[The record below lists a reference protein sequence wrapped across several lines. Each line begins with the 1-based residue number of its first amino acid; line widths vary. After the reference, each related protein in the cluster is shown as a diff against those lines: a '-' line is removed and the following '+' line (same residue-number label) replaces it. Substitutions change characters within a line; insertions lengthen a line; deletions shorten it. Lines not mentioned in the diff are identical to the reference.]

1 MSGLESMLRGPR
13 WPAPLAGMDPGSRAL
28 AIALTVSVLLHGAV
42 LSLRFAY
49 PDPRQP
55 PATQLDVVLVNSK
68 TRSAPVKAD
77 VQAQANLDGGGNT
90 EERRRAKTPLPV
102 LQHNQRGRDLAQA
115 ARKVQ
120 ELEARQR
127 QLLSQLKAAEKIPP
141 QDRHPEETHDPV
153 PQPSGVELASSAL
166 MIARMEAQVARNLE
180 EYNQR
185 PRRQFVGAR
194 ASEARFALY
203 VEHWRQKV
211 EAIGNLNYPEGARGR
226 IYGSLRLTVS
236 INSDGSVAGVDLE
249 RSSGYKVLDAAA
261 ERIVTLAAP
270 YAKFPADIRRDTDV
284 LVITRTWHFAPGDR
298 VFSD

>member
-1 MSGLESMLRGPR
+1 MSSLARVFRESS
-13 WPAPLAGMDPGSRAL
+13 WPASLAGLDPGSRTL
-28 AIALTVSVLLHGAV
+28 AAALTLSVLLHGIV
-42 LSLRFAY
+42 LSIRFGF
-49 PDPRQP
+49 PDPGHR

-90 EERRRAKTPLPV
+90 DEKRRAKTPLPV
-102 LQHNQRGRDLAQA
+102 LQHDQRGHDLTQA
-115 ARKVQ
+115 RRKVE

-127 QLLSQLKAAEKIPP
+127 QLLSQLKPSDKPAA
-141 QDRHPEETHDPV
+141 QDSRPEETYDPV
-153 PQPSGVELASSAL
+153 PRPTGVELASSAL
-166 MIARMEAQVARNLE
+166 MIASMEAQISREIE

-194 ASEARFALY
+194 AAEARFALY

-211 EAIGNLNYPEGARGR
+211 EAIGNLNYPEGARGK

-236 INSDGSVAGVDLE
+236 INADGSVAGVDLE
-249 RSSGYKVLDAAA
+249 RSSGYKILDAAA
-261 ERIVTLAAP
+261 ERIVALAAP
-270 YAKFPADIRRDTDV
+270 YAKFPPDIRRDTDV

>member
-1 MSGLESMLRGPR
+1 MSRLERVLRESP
-13 WPAPLAGMDPGSRAL
+13 WLAPLAELDPGSRAL
-28 AIALTVSVLLHGAV
+28 AVAVGVSVLLHGAV
-42 LSLRFAY
+42 LSIRFGF
-49 PDPRQP
+49 PDSRHP

-90 EERRRAKTPLPV
+90 DERRRAKTPLPV
-102 LQHNQRGRDLAQA
+102 LQHNERGRDLTHTT
-115 ARKVQ
+115 RKVE

-127 QLLSQLKAAEKIPP
+127 QLLSQLRASDKIAAQES
-141 QDRHPEETHDPV
+141 RPEETHDPV
-153 PQPSGVELASSAL
+153 PHLTGTELASSAL
-166 MIARMEAQVARNLE
+166 MIARMEAQIARNIE

-185 PRRQFVGAR
+185 PRRQFIGAR
-194 ASEARFALY
+194 AAEARFALY

-211 EAIGNLNYPEGARGR
+211 EAIGNLNYPEDARGKV
-226 IYGSLRLTVS
+226 YGSLRLTVS
-236 INSDGSVAGVDLE
+236 INADGSVAGIDLE

-270 YAKFPADIRRDTDV
+270 YARFPADIRRDTDV